1 MPSINNFMKQ
11 LICILSLFFALTV
24 HAQNLS
30 GKYYSTETSFQ
41 DLLDPENSFKSK
53 AKIMV
58 NINYDSN
65 TKSGNYIT
73 ICDPESPKIIH
84 KYQLSPKAEKMPP
97 SKYYL
102 SSYVFKNSFSETSKS
117 NLDIVIY
124 YNNENKLN
132 VMLTGKEKS
141 QALKELVKINP

>member
-1 MPSINNFMKQ
+1 MKK
-11 LICILSLFFALTV
+11 LIFIFSLFFVLTV
-24 HAQNLS
+24 RSQNLS

-41 DLLDPENSFKSK
+41 DLLNPKNSFKSQ
-53 AKIMV
+53 AKIIV

-84 KYQLSPKAEKMPP
+84 KYQLTSNAEKMPP
-97 SKYYL
+97 SEYYL
-102 SSYVFKNSFSETSKS
+102 SSYIFKNSFSETSKS
-117 NLDIVIY
+117 NLDIVLY

-141 QALKELVKINP
+141 QALKKLVKINY